1 VWQVLRS
8 SKNEL
13 FFNNSINI
21 GFIFQ
26 MIDYA
31 NDLCIHN
38 KMSFRFYHEN
48 IILDRAPHFR
58 KDKMWLTSNLKN
70 TNTRVIPVWQDKN
83 LFQENNKETPSPII
97 LSGATAQNICNEAR
111 DIVFLGLVQNN
122 IYFAADINNCEDP
135 YSMGLPKRSVFADL
149 RLLATSIDYLEAGYL
164 AYARALVYWGQN
176 NQFCGQCGSKTKSI
190 NGGHERKC
198 ISETCSKSIFPRTDP
213 AVIMLVT
220 HPTDDKCLLGHNKK
234 FKGLRFSTIAG
245 FVEPGETLEQAVS
258 REVFE
263 ETNIR
268 VENVKYQASQPWPFP
283 ASIML
288 GFTAQAT
295 STEIICHDGELEE
308 ARWFSRQEVLEMSN
322 SDNMLPPPKLSISRW
337 LIDTWLEKF

>member
-1 VWQVLRS
+1 ML
-8 SKNEL
+8 
-13 FFNNSINI
+13 
-21 GFIFQ
+21 
-26 MIDYA
+26 
-31 NDLCIHN
+31 
-38 KMSFRFYHEN
+38 
-48 IILDRAPHFR
+48 IIVSTFWNP
-58 KDKMWLTSNLKN
+58 
-70 TNTRVIPVWQDKN
+70 
-83 LFQENNKETPSPII
+83 
-97 LSGATAQNICNEAR
+97 
-111 DIVFLGLVQNN
+111 
-122 IYFAADINNCEDP
+122 
-135 YSMGLPKRSVFADL
+135 
-149 RLLATSIDYLEAGYL
+149 
-164 AYARALVYWGQN
+164 YWGQN

-234 FKGLRFSTIAG
+234 FQGLRFSTIAG
-245 FVEPGETLEQAVS
+245 FVEPGEMLEQAVS

>member
-1 VWQVLRS
+1 
-8 SKNEL
+8 
-13 FFNNSINI
+13 
-21 GFIFQ
+21 

-31 NDLCIHN
+31 KKLCIHDI
-38 KMSFRFYHEN
+38 MLFRFYHEH
-48 IILDRAPHFR
+48 ILLNRAPHFR

-70 TNTRVIPVWQDKN
+70 TNTRVIPVWQNKN
-83 LFQENNKETPSPII
+83 LFQENNKKTPSPII
-97 LSGATAQNICNEAR
+97 LSGTAALNVCNEAR
-111 DIVFLGLVQNN
+111 EIVFLGLLDNK
-122 IYFAADINNCEDP
+122 IYFAADITNYEDP
-135 YSMGLPKRSVFADL
+135 FSIDLPERSVFADL
-149 RLLATSIDYLEAGYL
+149 RSLATSIDYMEAGYL
-164 AYARALVYWGQN
+164 AYARAIVYWNQN

-234 FKGLRFSTIAG
+234 FQGLRFSTIAG
-245 FVEPGETLEQAVS
+245 FVEPGEMLEQAVA

-263 ETNIR
+263 ETNIKVR
-268 VENVKYQASQPWPFP
+268 NIKYQASQPWPFP

-295 STEIICHDGELEE
+295 STAIICHDGELEE
-308 ARWFSRQEVLEMSN
+308 ARWFSRQEIIEMSN
-322 SDNMLPPPKLSISRW
+322 SDDMLPPPKLSISRW
-337 LIDTWLEKF
+337 LIDTWLKNSSVH